1 MTADSALVFGFCLLL
16 IVFLVFYLLEIRRA
30 IRSRRLRELER
41 LFDAGIADIRRSQ
54 LKPALTMALQS
65 LQQAD
70 EIVRRGR
77 QRISSL
83 APVVPP
89 PVVGVVEASE
99 LQARMVEC
107 LEQDYKGWK
116 IGGDEELL
124 VGLVDA
130 GGHRL
135 PELLQQTVASSR
147 NPMGERPGE
156 LAAIAKHVFGKVADS
171 KENSGVVVDPGQR
184 VLDPHDVGR
193 ASVDGTGTGGGAVRG
208 GRFRSVPILGPLIQR
223 GSYRKAQRAY
233 EAATVRL
240 KAAEDESMRK
250 TYERYREV
258 ALDQTV
264 VFKNQVRDIPLPS
277 ESSAIQEVAAGI
289 GRAAQED
296 YQSECQAVR
305 DAAETAAADGGD
317 KWYYR
322 VIGLGMWSEA
332 ERLLADKVDKEIGAV
347 DARYRPLIQAG
358 DLSTSYMERVGRATA
373 LDRGALA
380 RTVERA
386 ATRIEVLLR
395 QDLEEFVVWSSG
407 AKVAHEQ
414 SLKRLIEVVGSESDR
429 HAKEM
434 DAWAGRL
441 HALREEVEREA
452 GMAGA

>member
-1 MTADSALVFGFCLLL
+1 M
-16 IVFLVFYLLEIRRA
+16 
-30 IRSRRLRELER
+30 RELER
-41 LFDAGIADIRRSQ
+41 LFDSATADIRRSQ

-89 PVVGVVEASE
+89 SVAGAVDASE

-116 IGGDEELL
+116 IGGAEELL

-135 PELLQQTVASSR
+135 PELLRQTVASAR
-147 NPMGERPGE
+147 NPAGDPPRE
-156 LAAIAKHVFGKVADS
+156 LAAIAKHVFGKVADQQ
-171 KENSGVVVDPGQR
+171 ENTGAVAHSGLGALEPR
-184 VLDPHDVGR
+184 DVPR
-193 ASVDGTGTGGGAVRG
+193 ASLDGIGTGAVRG
-208 GRFRSVPILGPLIQR
+208 GRFRSVPILGSFIQR
-223 GSYRKAQRAY
+223 GSQRKARRDY
-233 EAATVRL
+233 EAAVAGAKT
-240 KAAEDESMRK
+240 AEDESMRK

-258 ALDQTV
+258 ALEQAA
-264 VFKNQVRDIPLPS
+264 VFKNQVRDIALPS
-277 ESSAIQEVAAGI
+277 ESSAIREVAAGI

-296 YQSECQAVR
+296 YESECREVR

-322 VIGLGMWSEA
+322 AIGLGMWSEA
-332 ERLLADKVDKEIGAV
+332 KRLLADKVEKEISAIDG
-347 DARYRPLIQAG
+347 RYSPLIPAG
-358 DLSTSYMERVGRATA
+358 DLSVPYMERVSRSIA
-373 LDRGALA
+373 LDHGSLA
-380 RTVERA
+380 RAVERA

-395 QDLEEFVVWSSG
+395 QDLEEFVLWTSG
-407 AKVAHEQ
+407 AKLAHEQ
-414 SLKRLIEVVGSESDR
+414 SLKKLIEVVGCESDR

-434 DAWAGRL
+434 DAWADRL
-441 HALREEVEREA
+441 HTLREEMEREA
-452 GMAGA
+452 GLPGA